1 MSELPPTQRD
11 LDMMRH
17 AIALA
22 KEAGESG
29 EVPVAAVLY
38 DDDGIVATGSNRREM
53 DCDPTGHAEIVALRE
68 AGRARN
74 SWRFNDCTMAV
85 TLEPCPMCAG
95 ALVNARVKRLV
106 FGAWDE
112 KAGACESLYIITED
126 ERLNHRVET
135 HGGVLET
142 ECAALLSEFFKS
154 RR

>member
-29 EVPVAAVLY
+29 EVPVAAVRY

-68 AGRARN
+68 AG
-74 SWRFNDCTMAV
+74 
-85 TLEPCPMCAG
+85 P
-95 ALVNARVKRLV
+95 
-106 FGAWDE
+106 
-112 KAGACESLYIITED
+112 
-126 ERLNHRVET
+126 
-135 HGGVLET
+135 
-142 ECAALLSEFFKS
+142 
-154 RR
+154 

>member
-1 MSELPPTQRD
+1 MSTLEPTQHD
-11 LDMMRH
+11 VEMMRQ
-17 AIALA
+17 AIELA
-22 KEAGESG
+22 KAAADAGEI
-29 EVPVAAVLY
+29 PVAAVLY
-38 DDDGIVATGSNRREM
+38 DDSGIIATGSNRRET
-53 DCDPTGHAEIVALRE
+53 DHDPTAHAEIVALRE
-68 AGRARN
+68 AGRKRGG
-74 SWRFNDCTMAV
+74 WRFNDCTMVV

-142 ECAALLSEFFKS
+142 ECAALLSDFFKS

>member
-1 MSELPPTQRD
+1 MSTLQPTQHD
-11 LDMMRH
+11 VEMMRQ
-17 AIALA
+17 AIELA
-22 KEAGESG
+22 KAAADAGEI
-29 EVPVAAVLY
+29 PVAAVLY
-38 DDDGIVATGSNRREM
+38 DDSGIIATGSNRRET
-53 DCDPTGHAEIVALRE
+53 DHDPTAHAEIVALRE
-68 AGRARN
+68 AGRKRGG
-74 SWRFNDCTMAV
+74 WRFNDCTMVV

-142 ECAALLSEFFKS
+142 ECAALLSDFFKS

>member
-1 MSELPPTQRD
+1 MSTLEPTQHD
-11 LDMMRH
+11 VDMMRQ
-17 AIALA
+17 AIEQA
-22 KEAGESG
+22 KAAADAGEI
-29 EVPVAAVLY
+29 PVAAVLY
-38 DDDGIVATGSNRREM
+38 DDSGIIATGSNRRET
-53 DCDPTGHAEIVALRE
+53 DHDPTAHAEIVALRE
-68 AGRARN
+68 AGRKRGG
-74 SWRFNDCTMAV
+74 WRFNDCTMVV

-142 ECAALLSEFFKS
+142 ECAALLSDFFKS

>member
-1 MSELPPTQRD
+1 MSTLEPTQHD
-11 LDMMRH
+11 VEMMRQ
-17 AIALA
+17 AIELA
-22 KEAGESG
+22 KAAADAGEI
-29 EVPVAAVLY
+29 PVAAVLY
-38 DDDGIVATGSNRREM
+38 DDSGIIATGSNRRET
-53 DCDPTGHAEIVALRE
+53 DHDPTAHAEIVALRE
-68 AGRARN
+68 AGRKRG
-74 SWRFNDCTMAV
+74 SWRFNDCTMVV

-142 ECAALLSEFFKS
+142 ECAALLSDFFKS